1 MLLKTDLLIV
11 IEEFSNCIPRHS
23 IGVCHFILDKNAVLY
38 YNISS
43 RDNKELHMSYMKN
56 EQDIR
61 SQGVCYSA
69 GLRSYLTKV
78 YNYMALALGVTGL
91 VAFLTVFSGLFQVI
105 YSNPVL
111 SLVVTLSPV
120 ALVFYMSFRL
130 QHLSAQ
136 STLTVF
142 FLFSVLMGI
151 SLSHVFI
158 IYTAENIARAFF
170 ITSIMFGSMALYG
183 NTTKKDL
190 TSMGSFLIMGIWGL
204 IIASIVNLLLG
215 SSPLYF
221 AISFVSVIVFTL
233 MTAYDAQRIRDVYY
247 RYNDGSEVAATKLAV
262 LGATNLYFDFIN
274 IFLNLLRLLNL
285 FNNKD

>member
-1 MLLKTDLLIV
+1 
-11 IEEFSNCIPRHS
+11 
-23 IGVCHFILDKNAVLY
+23 
-38 YNISS
+38 
-43 RDNKELHMSYMKN
+43 MSYMRN

-61 SQGVCYSA
+61 SQGAYYSA

-105 YSNPVL
+105 HSNPVL
-111 SLVVTLSPV
+111 SLVVMLSPV
-120 ALVFYMSFRL
+120 ALVFYMSYRI

-136 STLTVF
+136 SAVTIF
-142 FLFSVLMGI
+142 FSFSVLMGL
-151 SLSHVFI
+151 SLSYIFI
-158 IYTAENIARAFF
+158 VYTAENIARAFF

-183 NTTKKDL
+183 NTTKRDL
-190 TSMGSFLIMGIWGL
+190 TSIGSFLIMGIWGL
-204 IIASIVNLLLG
+204 IIASIVNLFLG

-221 AISFVSVIVFTL
+221 AISFISVIVFTL
-233 MTAYDAQRIRDVYY
+233 MTAYDAQRIKDVYY
-247 RYNDGSEVAATKLAV
+247 KHNDGSEVATTKLAI

-285 FNNKD
+285 FNNRD

>member
-1 MLLKTDLLIV
+1 
-11 IEEFSNCIPRHS
+11 
-23 IGVCHFILDKNAVLY
+23 
-38 YNISS
+38 
-43 RDNKELHMSYMKN
+43 MSYMKN

-61 SQGVCYSA
+61 SQGVYYSA

-105 YSNPVL
+105 YSNPIL
-111 SLVVTLSPV
+111 SLVVMLSPV

-142 FLFSVLMGI
+142 FLFSVLMGT
-151 SLSHVFI
+151 SLSHIFI

-204 IIASIVNLLLG
+204 IIASIVNLFLG

-233 MTAYDAQRIRDVYY
+233 MTAYDAQRIKDVYY
-247 RYNDGSEVAATKLAV
+247 RYNDGSEVATTKLAV

-274 IFLNLLRLLNL
+274 IFLNLLRLINL

>member
-1 MLLKTDLLIV
+1 
-11 IEEFSNCIPRHS
+11 
-23 IGVCHFILDKNAVLY
+23 
-38 YNISS
+38 
-43 RDNKELHMSYMKN
+43 MSYMKN

-61 SQGVCYSA
+61 SQGVYYSA
-69 GLRSYLTKV
+69 GLRGYLIKV

-111 SLVVTLSPV
+111 LFVVMFSPI
-120 ALVFYMSFRL
+120 ALVFYMSYRL

-136 STLTVF
+136 STVTVF
-142 FLFSVLMGI
+142 FLFSVLMGL
-151 SLSHVFI
+151 SLSHIFI

-183 NTTKKDL
+183 NITKRDL
-190 TSMGSFLIMGIWGL
+190 TNMCSFLIMGIWGL
-204 IIASIVNLLLG
+204 ITASIVNLFLG

-221 AISFVSVIVFTL
+221 AISFISVIVFTL
-233 MTAYDAQRIRDVYY
+233 LTAYDAQRIKDIYY
-247 RYNDGSEVAATKLAV
+247 RYNDGSEIAATKLSI

-285 FNNKD
+285 FSNRD

>member
-1 MLLKTDLLIV
+1 
-11 IEEFSNCIPRHS
+11 
-23 IGVCHFILDKNAVLY
+23 
-38 YNISS
+38 
-43 RDNKELHMSYMKN
+43 MSYMRN

-61 SQGVCYSA
+61 SQGAYYSA

-111 SLVVTLSPV
+111 SIVVMLSPI
-120 ALVFYMSFRL
+120 ALVFYMSYKI

-136 STLTVF
+136 STVTIF
-142 FLFSVLMGI
+142 FAFSVLMGL
-151 SLSHVFI
+151 SLSYIFI
-158 IYTAENIARAFF
+158 VYTAENIARAFF

-183 NTTKKDL
+183 NTTKRDL
-190 TSMGSFLIMGIWGL
+190 TSMGSFLIMGVWGL
-204 IIASIVNLLLG
+204 IIASIVNLFLG

-221 AISFVSVIVFTL
+221 AISFISVIVFTL
-233 MTAYDAQRIRDVYY
+233 MTAYDAQRIKDVYY
-247 RYNDGSEVAATKLAV
+247 KYNDGSEVATTKLAI

-285 FNNKD
+285 LNNRD